1 MHIKVEYPDV
11 VINIR
16 EVKATIEAGDKVGE
30 VFERHLDEIDND
42 ITIKTKK
49 QKCKE
54 KKNM

>member
-30 VFERHLDEIDND
+30 VFERHLD
-42 ITIKTKK
+42 
-49 QKCKE
+49 
-54 KKNM
+54 